1 MTPVPRTRR
10 LGLGIG
16 WRREIALF
24 IERRLDIEFIE
35 VMAEDID
42 PSSPLPPPIAALLA
56 RGVAAVPHGVTLS
69 LGGAERIDPKRIQRF
84 AAVAAAVRAPLVS
97 EHIAFV
103 RSSGI
108 ETGHLLPVPR
118 TRAAL
123 KVLVENIREVQ
134 ANLPVP
140 LALENIA
147 TLVEAPGAELDEPA
161 FLTELLERTDA
172 MLLLDVANVHA
183 NATNHGFD
191 ARGFLD
197 RVPLE
202 RIAYVHMAGGVEHH
216 GVYHDTHVH
225 PIQQP
230 VLDLLSELVRRTE
243 VPGVLWEHD
252 DCFGPDEAMAG
263 ELARI
268 AGAVAVGT
276 AKRGIRRVG

>member
-1 MTPVPRTRR
+1 MTTRR
-10 LGLGIG
+10 NFLLGAAALAATGPAAFAQRHIPLGLQLYTMRAVLAKDYAGTMK
-16 WRREIALF
+16 L
-24 IERRLDIEFIE
+24 
-35 VMAEDID
+35 VK
-42 PSSPLPPPIAALLA
+42 AA
-56 RGVAAVPHGVTLS
+56 GV
-69 LGGAERIDPKRIQRF
+69 
-84 AAVAAAVRAPLVS
+84 
-97 EHIAFV
+97 
-103 RSSGI
+103 
-108 ETGHLLPVPR
+108 
-118 TRAAL
+118 
-123 KVLVENIREVQ
+123 REVQ

-183 NATNHGFD
+183 NATNHGFE